1 MAGSLDRE
9 EALLRP
15 HPAAAAACAAG
26 LRVASVGR
34 AAAIAAVAADRHI
47 HGHVTLHAGKRLFQR
62 HVQIIAKIV
71 SGAVG
76 LAAPRPARE
85 FGEHLVENVGKAA
98 AAKATAK
105 AAKTTRASTGIL
117 EGGMAHPVIGG
128 AFLGVFQDFIGF
140 GGLAKPLG
148 GRLVIRIAVRMI
160 LHRKLAIGRFQVL
173 LVGVPRD
180 AKDFVVITLAHA
192 VQARNAGCGG
202 QAGSSPKSCPAIQDC
217 YFLSPSAESSTS
229 SNSASTTVSSPSAPG
244 AAPSGPAACSA

>member
-98 AAKATAK
+98 AAKT
-105 AAKTTRASTGIL
+105 AKTTGASAGIL

>member
-15 HPAAAAACAAG
+15 HPAAATACAAG

-34 AAAIAAVAADRHI
+34 AAALAAVAADRHI

-62 HVQIIAKIV
+62 HIQIITKIV

-98 AAKATAK
+98 AAKA
-105 AAKTTRASTGIL
+105 AKTTRARTGIL